1 MVYDGP
7 NDQSMAIGELFGTP
21 NRNVTKSIS
30 SSGKYI
36 FIKFSKT
43 TFSGVVDFVASIN
56 YNKINPDCQSWLEN
70 NIITS
75 PNNPNINCSWVIT
88 RKFRSYLTI
97 EFKFIE
103 VKLMNNTAKN
113 ALIFKIVLKQ
123 YHIF

>member
-56 YNKINPDCQSWLEN
+56 YNKINPDCQSWLDN
-70 NIITS
+70 NVLMS
-75 PNNPNINCSWVIT
+75 PNHPNINCSWIIT
-88 RKFRSYLTI
+88 RKFGSYITLD
-97 EFKFIE
+97 FSFIG
-103 VKLMNNTAKN
+103 VKPMNITAKN
-113 ALIFKIVLKQ
+113 ALI
-123 YHIF
+123 